1 MIASS
6 LVARLTAS
14 IQRPPLGMPSA
25 LTAVWRTANKA
36 PTQDGTVRGSK
47 IARAHSSGVCP
58 AAFSVAIVVVAAQS
72 GAGIRSKTPGTRSLR
87 TLGYGPYHTLPYGA
101 WRR

>member
-14 IQRPPLGMPSA
+14 IQRPPLGMPSV
-25 LTAVWRTANKA
+25 LTAVWRTANRA

-58 AAFSVAIVVVAAQS
+58 AAFSVAIVVVAAARPP
-72 GAGIRSKTPGTRSLR
+72 AGRHQGLVLLAFLLARR
-87 TLGYGPYHTLPYGA
+87 TAEGRARALGDG
-101 WRR
+101 